1 MDSINFA
8 FIVPGS
14 EYDYECR
21 SCITLWKDSDK
32 TPEDIRT
39 IRQRHNSCHG
49 WNHCSIDCCGP
60 CPFCGYCDG
69 LDEEEWDYNEVTG
82 QMEELDPEYTEAKL
96 KDNTDID
103 WEVGSKYD

>member
-21 SCITLWKDSDK
+21 SCIALWKDSDK
-32 TPEDIRT
+32 TPEDVGR
-39 IRQRHNSCHG
+39 IRQEHNSCHG

-60 CPFCGYCDG
+60 CPI
-69 LDEEEWDYNEVTG
+69 EVTG
-82 QMEELDPEYTEAKL
+82 QMVTEAKL
-96 KDNTDID
+96 MTLLMTMKMILEDLNIFSGV
-103 WEVGSKYD
+103 VGHYWAY

>member
-39 IRQRHNSCHG
+39 IRQRHYSCHG

-60 CPFCGYCDG
+60 CPVCGYCDG
-69 LDEEEWDYNEVTG
+69 LDEVTG